1 MKRYFL
7 KVALVLG
14 PLAGILYVTSAGSAG
29 QYIYNGM
36 SDASAVSALD
46 GEYFVAADDEQTVL
60 RVYSRERQ
68 GRAVHSVFLAPFL
81 GLPRR
86 GAEVDMEGAAR
97 IGERIYW
104 ITSHGCNA
112 SGEQQPS
119 RQRFFATTGRV
130 TNGVIDVRPVGRPYA
145 GLLDALSRD
154 PRYQAFDLAGAARRM
169 PKMPGALN
177 IEGLAATP
185 DGHLLIGF
193 RNPIPNGRA
202 LLAPLLNPVEVIDA
216 GKPAR
221 FGDPVLL
228 DLGGLGIRSMEFRN
242 DRYWIVAGS
251 FDGGQSSRFYQWTG
265 GVDGPV
271 PFDLQEAD
279 DLNPEAITFFRSAGG
294 DMLWVVSDDG
304 TLKVDGKEAKKLK
317 DPNQRRFRA
326 VGVPLRTNYTAAR

>member
-1 MKRYFL
+1 
-7 KVALVLG
+7 
-14 PLAGILYVTSAGSAG
+14 
-29 QYIYNGM
+29 
-36 SDASAVSALD
+36 
-46 GEYFVAADDEQTVL
+46 
-60 RVYSRERQ
+60 
-68 GRAVHSVFLAPFL
+68 
-81 GLPRR
+81 
-86 GAEVDMEGAAR
+86 MEGAAR

-145 GLLDALSRD
+145 GLLDVLSRD
-154 PRYQAFDLAGAARRM
+154 PRYQAFDLAPAARRM

-202 LLAPLLNPVEVIDA
+202 LLAPLLNPAEVIDA

-265 GVDGPV
+265 GVDEPV

-294 DMLWVVSDDG
+294 DVLWVVSDDG
-304 TLKVDGKEAKKLK
+304 TLIVNGKEAKKLK

-326 VGVPLRTNYTAAR
+326 VGIPLWNGYTAAR